1 MDCSRRFPQKTIMTD
16 EFDKALQRAL
26 RPRPEPGEGFAARV
40 VARLDS
46 GEMPVTSAARFDLIR
61 HRALRSRWLPA
72 ALAACLIAG
81 IGLVQMRQ
89 HTANVAR
96 ANQARAQLLQALSI
110 ASDNVNIVR
119 AAVAR
124 EENPS

>member
-1 MDCSRRFPQKTIMTD
+1 MTD
-16 EFDKALQRAL
+16 EFDPALHRAL
-26 RPRPEPGEGFAARV
+26 RSQRPHQDFADRI

-46 GEMPVTSAARFDLIR
+46 SAAPGAPAARLYFMR
-61 HRALRSRWLPA
+61 SRTFRSRWLPA

-81 IGLVQMRQ
+81 IGVVQVRQ
-89 HTANVAR
+89 HARDAAR
-96 ANQARAQLLQALSI
+96 ANQARAQLLEALSI

-124 EENPS
+124 EEHPDS

>member
-1 MDCSRRFPQKTIMTD
+1 MTD

-26 RPRPEPGEGFAARV
+26 RTRSPNRDFADRI
-40 VARLDS
+40 VANLDS
-46 GEMPVTSAARFDLIR
+46 SAAPPARPARATPDFIR
-61 HRALRSRWLPA
+61 SRAFRYRWLPA

-81 IGLVQMRQ
+81 IGVVQMRQ
-89 HTANVAR
+89 RALDAER
-96 ANQARAQLLQALSI
+96 ANQARAQLLEALSI

-124 EENPS
+124 EEHPDS